1 MRNVIFA
8 SFALWRRHC
17 LYMRSEHYST
27 WFVDMCPSVTK
38 FSAAMQNKAAVKGD
52 TDGASTRLA
61 CCLIWHHGHHKLGQ
75 LCTFPAA

>member
-1 MRNVIFA
+1 MSNVSFA

-38 FSAAMQNKAAVKGD
+38 FSAAMQNKAAE
-52 TDGASTRLA
+52 R
-61 CCLIWHHGHHKLGQ
+61 
-75 LCTFPAA
+75 